1 MTESVDSNGVSFRIT
16 SKTKYILSTST
27 RISSLKRYQK
37 LLQQLLGLDIVYL
50 PFHTGD
56 VSNSVIDPQC
66 FAYALKGMPSIGGA
80 ISKDIKQTIVPYC
93 DELDE
98 TAKQVASVNTVIV
111 TENRKLIGYNTDAFG
126 FRVAIEQGIK
136 NSLIVVETAVC
147 YGYGGVASVVV
158 NILKNMGIKVY
169 LCGRNLSSCQTKA
182 QELQCEIWSQEISE
196 SYDLFVNATPASESP
211 LSEAANFLES
221 ILTVRM
227 VFDHEMPGKYLK
239 EYCHE
244 KGIFH
249 ISGYEM
255 YYPQMEL
262 QWALFLNGFVDPK
275 QLPELIKLANQS

>member
-1 MTESVDSNGVSFRIT
+1 MTESVDSNGVTFRIT
-16 SKTKYILSTST
+16 SKTKYILSTSG
-27 RISSLKRYQK
+27 RITSLQRYQK
-37 LLQQLLGLDIVYL
+37 LLQQLLCVDIAYL

-56 VSNSVIDPQC
+56 VNNPIIDPQC
-66 FAYALKGMPSIGGA
+66 FASALKGMPCIGGA
-80 ISKDIKQTIVPYC
+80 ISKDIKQSIVPFC

-126 FRVAIEQGIK
+126 FRYAIDQGMK
-136 NSLIVVETAVC
+136 NSSIQVKTAVC

-158 NILKNMGIKVY
+158 NILRNMGICVY
-169 LCGRNLSSCQTKA
+169 LCGRNLSTAQTKA
-182 QELQCEIWSQEISE
+182 QELQCEVWSKETNE
-196 SYDLFVNATPASESP
+196 SFDLFVNATPASESP
-211 LSEAANFLES
+211 LSEAANLLEAIS
-221 ILTVRM
+221 TAKIA
-227 VFDHEMPGKYLK
+227 FDHEMPGKYLK

-255 YYPQMEL
+255 YFPQMEL
-262 QWALFLNGFVDPK
+262 QWGLFLNGLVDPK